1 MADWRSDL
9 SSVLNSTSTN
19 PVQTRHEREA
29 SQMSGFVRE
38 VALPAF
44 SELREE
50 LEKSGRDVTIRH
62 SESTATIIV
71 YSSGE
76 EEITYRIQS
85 RTFPNGI
92 LPYADIRFKER
103 KGLKL
108 IRAESMVRSGEPD
121 YKLQDVT
128 KDEVIENFLKHYLP
142 RLKAE

>member
-1 MADWRSDL
+1 MS
-9 SSVLNSTSTN
+9 NF
-19 PVQTRHEREA
+19 VQN
-29 SQMSGFVRE
+29 
-38 VALPAF
+38 VAMVAF

-50 LEKSGRDVTIRH
+50 IEKSGRDVTIRH

-71 YSSGE
+71 YHSGE

-85 RTFPNGI
+85 RTFPNGV

-108 IRAESMVRSGEPD
+108 IRAESMFRSGDPD
-121 YKLQDVT
+121 YRLEDVT
-128 KDEVIENFLKHYLP
+128 KEEVIENFLKHYLP